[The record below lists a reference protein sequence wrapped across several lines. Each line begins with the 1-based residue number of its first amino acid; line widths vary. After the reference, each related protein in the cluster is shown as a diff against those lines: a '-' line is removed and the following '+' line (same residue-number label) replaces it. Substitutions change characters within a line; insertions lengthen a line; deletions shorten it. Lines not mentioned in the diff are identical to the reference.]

1 MNAGHDII
9 RVVVRQ
15 GFDKVNSNFQSITM
29 NFLGTE
35 DAFRFAKDCLTFNPD
50 GKRLQVEIE
59 NIEMEVD

>member
-35 DAFRFAKDCLTFNPD
+35 DAFRFAKDCLAFNPD
-50 GKRLQVEIE
+50 GKRL
-59 NIEMEVD
+59 